1 MIRRIR
7 TVLVAFCLILF
18 FFVALIVVCQ
28 PSICPFEFVSKH
40 GVRVAESIS
49 PTVQGIVLIVS
60 LGMLLVIGAL
70 AAQSLR
76 EQVYITKETEE
87 GSVTIL
93 EPAISRYIRQIA
105 MDIESV
111 QSVRAQLTNTR
122 EGIVVDL
129 FARVLVS
136 DSLPKIEQL
145 VRTRVRAGLE
155 ETLGVGSV
163 SAINVVIEG
172 FQKAESPAPA
182 PVEATAVEPVETPAE
197 ETGERWSRIFPRPSS
212 KANDVEDRPEPEA
225 SEPEQPEEEDRS

>member
-1 MIRRIR
+1 MLRRIR
-7 TVLVAFCLILF
+7 TVLVTLCLILF
-18 FFVALIVVCQ
+18 FFVALIAVTQ
-28 PSICPFEFVSKH
+28 PSICPFEFISKH

-49 PTVQGIVLIVS
+49 PTVQGVVLIVA

-70 AAQSLR
+70 AVQSLR

-105 MDIESV
+105 MDIDSV

-129 FARVLVS
+129 FARVLVIN
-136 DSLPKIEQL
+136 SLPKIEQL
-145 VRTRVRAGLE
+145 IRTRVRAGLE

-163 SAINVVIEG
+163 AAINVVIEG
-172 FQKAESPAPA
+172 FQKAESTGPAA
-182 PVEATAVEPVETPAE
+182 AEATTVEPVETPAE
-197 ETGERWSRIFPRPSS
+197 ETGERWSRIFPRPSP
-212 KANDVEDRPEPEA
+212 KVNDVEDKSEPETP
-225 SEPEQPEEEDRS
+225 EPEQPEEEDRP